1 MKNARWKKQRGTD
14 LPCLWDGESVWC
26 FLMGPAEGGKRT
38 CKLSAYP
45 PQVVHTPRA
54 VVFDL
59 YVEDEA
65 DAKAKIWFWVENHPE
80 WGLRMGANKVPD
92 VDHHLEVVDYI
103 VEILLAGCED
113 GS

>member
-45 PQVVHTPRA
+45 PQLV
-54 VVFDL
+54 
-59 YVEDEA
+59 
-65 DAKAKIWFWVENHPE
+65 
-80 WGLRMGANKVPD
+80 
-92 VDHHLEVVDYI
+92 
-103 VEILLAGCED
+103 
-113 GS
+113 

>member
-1 MKNARWKKQRGTD
+1 MYAWLDSAQSPGSASAPGWPEAGQALFVSDR
-14 LPCLWDGESVWC
+14 
-26 FLMGPAEGGKRT
+26 KR
-38 CKLSAYP
+38 S
-45 PQVVHTPRA
+45 
-54 VVFDL
+54 
-59 YVEDEA
+59 E
-65 DAKAKIWFWVENHPE
+65 AKIWFWVENHPE

>member
-65 DAKAKIWFWVENHPE
+65 DAKAV
-80 WGLRMGANKVPD
+80 
-92 VDHHLEVVDYI
+92 LEVIASHCQDCSDAHVALG
-103 VEILLAGCED
+103 VMD
-113 GS
+113 GKGLIGNRSLIDEGRL